1 MLISQLDFKTIFQSY
16 TNFFSDLL
24 LSSLFRILFLLPA
37 SYLNCHCKTLN
48 GRCSALVRF
57 GQQKS
62 QFPMGISLGHSEG
75 LQRPKTPENPSSFQM
90 NHSHHKFSFEIHNLS
105 LSHKHNTHTHTL
117 SLSYTHTHTLLSHT
131 LYLCHTNTV
140 AQMPERGLVHWNS
153 NLKANCVKGFGKF
166 GKKLF
171 VLKKARI
178 QHSFQ
183 SSSSSLSK
191 V

>member
-1 MLISQLDFKTIFQSY
+1 MFFEPFLREMWQRTEIIRYGRMLISQLDFKTIFQSY

-75 LQRPKTPENPSSFQM
+75 LLQRPKNPENPSSFQM

-105 LSHKHNTHTHTL
+105 LSHKHNTQTHSLSLFYTHTL
-117 SLSYTHTHTLLSHT
+117 SPFHTHCISAT
-131 LYLCHTNTV
+131 
-140 AQMPERGLVHWNS
+140 QIR
-153 NLKANCVKGFGKF
+153 
-166 GKKLF
+166 
-171 VLKKARI
+171 
-178 QHSFQ
+178 
-183 SSSSSLSK
+183 
-191 V
+191 